1 VPASAAP
8 TKPSITRGPI
18 TRAQIRTVAGATIG
32 AVLEWFDLLVY
43 AMFAVV
49 LAKQFFPTT
58 DPSVSLL
65 LSLGTFA
72 LAWLVRPVGAV
83 VIGAYADRAG
93 RKPALILSAGL
104 MMIGTLLTGALPPY
118 SAIGLAA
125 PLLMMVARLL
135 QGFSAGGEF
144 GSATALLAEQDPA
157 RRGFYASL
165 QWSASGLA
173 VFLAAASAFAIN
185 SLLTPDQVA
194 AWGWRIPFLLGLLI
208 GPAAW
213 YIRSRGEETPEF
225 LTTTMAT
232 NPVAEIAGQDKLR
245 VLLGAGVVAAG
256 AAGSYTINYM
266 PTFAATQ
273 LHMGPTTALI
283 GTMVAGLVN
292 TLFPP
297 LFGHLSDRYG
307 RFTVM
312 GLFGALGLLLI
323 YPLFLWV
330 LASPTLATLI
340 LVQVIVALV
349 FYCGY
354 YATVPAF
361 LAELFPTRRRTTGIS
376 IAYVLA
382 QLVFGGV
389 TPLVVAALIAATGN
403 RAAPGLY
410 LAGVTLLS
418 LGCLWGCWRVKMANP
433 AALTPALS
441 DKREREIHPDPA

>member
-1 VPASAAP
+1 MHSAP
-8 TKPSITRGPI
+8 RRL
-18 TRAQIRTVAGATIG
+18 TRAQLRTVAGATIG

-49 LAKQFFPTT
+49 LARQFFPVT

-93 RKPALILSAGL
+93 RKPALVLSAGL
-104 MMIGTLLTGALPPY
+104 MMAGTLLTGLLPNY
-118 SAIGLAA
+118 ATIGLAA
-125 PLLMMVARLL
+125 PLLMMLARLL

-173 VFLAAASAFAIN
+173 VFLAATMAFAIN
-185 SLLTPDQVA
+185 ALLTPDQVA
-194 AWGWRIPFLLGLLI
+194 SWGWRLPYLAGLLI

-225 LTTTMAT
+225 VATTMAAH
-232 NPVAEIAGQDKLR
+232 PVREVASLDLAR

-273 LHMGPTTALI
+273 LHMGPSTALV
-283 GTMVAGLVN
+283 GTIAAGLVN
-292 TLFPP
+292 IALPP
-297 LFGHLSDRYG
+297 LFGWLSDIFG
-307 RFTVM
+307 RFPVM
-312 GLFGALGLLLI
+312 GLFGGIGLAMV
-323 YPLFLWV
+323 YPCFLWL
-330 LASPTLATLI
+330 LASPTLSTLVAI
-340 LVQVIVALV
+340 QALVALV

-361 LAELFPTRRRTTGIS
+361 LADLFPTRRRTTGVS

-389 TPLVVAALIAATGN
+389 TPLVVSALIRLSGN
-403 RAAPGLY
+403 PAAPGLY

-418 LGCLWGCWRVKMANP
+418 LGCLFACWR
-433 AALTPALS
+433 LGYGRTPA
-441 DKREREIHPDPA
+441 